1 MPEKDKAFLKE
12 VALPSGKIARIKEGK
27 GKDLFWALSNST
39 GQNDI
44 IKLLIVRLTE
54 LDGKPI
60 TEDDLEELPLADVMA
75 LMREFTEVY
84 YPLSAEKPS

>member
-1 MPEKDKAFLKE
+1 MAKE
-12 VALPSGKIARIKEGK
+12 ITLPSGRIARIKEGK

-54 LDGKPI
+54 IDGKPI
-60 TEDDLEELPLADVMA
+60 TEDDLEELSLADVMT
-75 LMREFTEVY
+75 LMKEFTEIY
-84 YPLSAEKPS
+84 TPLSVQKSS

>member
-1 MPEKDKAFLKE
+1 MAKE
-12 VALPSGKIARIKEGK
+12 ITLPSGRVARIKEGK

-54 LDGKPI
+54 IDGKPL
-60 TEDDLEELPLADVMA
+60 TEDDLEELPLADVMV
-75 LMREFTEVY
+75 LMREFTELY
-84 YPLSAEKPS
+84 SPLSVQKLS

>member
-1 MPEKDKAFLKE
+1 MVKE
-12 VALPSGKIARIKEGK
+12 ITLPSGKTAKIKEGK

-54 LDGKPI
+54 IDGKPI
-60 TEDDLEELPLADVMA
+60 TEDDLEELPLADVMV
-75 LMREFTEVY
+75 LMKEFTEIY
-84 YPLSAEKPS
+84 TPLSVQKSS

>member
-1 MPEKDKAFLKE
+1 MKE
-12 VALPSGKIARIKEGK
+12 ITLPSGKVARIKEGK

-54 LDGKPI
+54 IDGKPI
-60 TEDDLEELPLADVMA
+60 TEDDLEELPLADVMV
-75 LMREFTEVY
+75 LMREFTELY
-84 YPLSAEKPS
+84 SPLSVQKLS

>member
-1 MPEKDKAFLKE
+1 MPKE
-12 VALPSGKIARIKEGK
+12 ITLPSGRVAQIKEGK

-54 LDGKPI
+54 IDGKPL

-75 LMREFTEVY
+75 LMKEFTEIY
-84 YPLSAEKPS
+84 TPLSAQKSF

>member
-1 MPEKDKAFLKE
+1 MAKE
-12 VALPSGKIARIKEGK
+12 ITLPSGKIAKIKEGK

-54 LDGKPI
+54 IDGKPI
-60 TEDDLEELPLADVMA
+60 TEDDLEGLPLADVMT
-75 LMREFTEVY
+75 LMKEFTEIY
-84 YPLSAEKPS
+84 TPLSVQKSF

>member
-1 MPEKDKAFLKE
+1 MPEKDKEFLKE

-44 IKLLIVRLTE
+44 VKLLIVRLTE
-54 LDGKPI
+54 IDGKPL
-60 TEDDLEELPLADVMA
+60 TEDNLEELPLADVMT
-75 LMREFTEVY
+75 LMREITELY
-84 YPLSAEKPS
+84 SPLSAEKPS

>member
-1 MPEKDKAFLKE
+1 MTKE
-12 VALPSGKIARIKEGK
+12 ITLPSGRVAQIKEGK

-54 LDGKPI
+54 IDGKPL

-75 LMREFTEVY
+75 LMKEFTEIY
-84 YPLSAEKPS
+84 TPLSGQKSF

>member
-1 MPEKDKAFLKE
+1 MAKE
-12 VALPSGKIARIKEGK
+12 ITLPSGRVARIKEGK

-54 LDGKPI
+54 IEGKPI
-60 TEDDLEELPLADVMA
+60 TEDDLEELSLADVMT
-75 LMREFTEVY
+75 LMKEFTEIY
-84 YPLSAEKPS
+84 TPLSVQTQS

>member
-1 MPEKDKAFLKE
+1 MAKE
-12 VALPSGKIARIKEGK
+12 ITLPSGRIARIKEGK

-54 LDGKPI
+54 IDGKPI
-60 TEDDLEELPLADVMA
+60 TEDDLEELPLADVMT
-75 LMREFTEVY
+75 LMKEFTELY
-84 YPLSAEKPS
+84 SPLSVQKSS

>member
-1 MPEKDKAFLKE
+1 MVKE
-12 VALPSGKIARIKEGK
+12 ITLPSGRIAKIKEGK

-54 LDGKPI
+54 IDGKPI
-60 TEDDLEELPLADVMA
+60 TEDDLEELPLADVMT
-75 LMREFTEVY
+75 LMKEFTEIY
-84 YPLSAEKPS
+84 SPLSAQKLS

>member
-1 MPEKDKAFLKE
+1 MKE
-12 VALPSGKIARIKEGK
+12 ITLPSGKIARIKEGK

-54 LDGKPI
+54 IEGKPI
-60 TEDDLEELPLADVMA
+60 TEDDLEELSLADVMT
-75 LMREFTEVY
+75 LMKEFTEIY
-84 YPLSAEKPS
+84 TPLSVQKSS

>member
-1 MPEKDKAFLKE
+1 MAKE
-12 VALPSGKIARIKEGK
+12 ITLPSGRIARIKEGK

-54 LDGKPI
+54 IDGKPI
-60 TEDDLEELPLADVMA
+60 TEDDLEELPLADVMV
-75 LMREFTEVY
+75 LMKEITEIHT
-84 YPLSAEKPS
+84 PLSVQKLS

>member
-1 MPEKDKAFLKE
+1 MAKE
-12 VALPSGKIARIKEGK
+12 ITLPSGRIARIKEGK

-54 LDGKPI
+54 IDGKPI
-60 TEDDLEELPLADVMA
+60 TEDDLEELPLADVMV
-75 LMREFTEVY
+75 LMKEITEIHT
-84 YPLSAEKPS
+84 PLSVQKSS

>member
-1 MPEKDKAFLKE
+1 MAKE
-12 VALPSGKIARIKEGK
+12 ITLPSGKIARIKEGK

-54 LDGKPI
+54 IDGKPI
-60 TEDDLEELPLADVMA
+60 TEDDLEELPLADVMT
-75 LMREFTEVY
+75 LMKEFTEIY
-84 YPLSAEKPS
+84 NPLSVQKSF

>member
-1 MPEKDKAFLKE
+1 MAKE
-12 VALPSGKIARIKEGK
+12 ITLPSGKVARIKEGK

-54 LDGKPI
+54 IDGKPI
-60 TEDDLEELPLADVMA
+60 TEDDLEELSLADVMT
-75 LMREFTEVY
+75 LMKEFTEIY
-84 YPLSAEKPS
+84 TPLSAQKSS

>member
-1 MPEKDKAFLKE
+1 MAKE
-12 VALPSGKIARIKEGK
+12 ITLPSGKIARIKEGK

-54 LDGKPI
+54 VDGKPI
-60 TEDDLEELPLADVMA
+60 TEDDLEELPLADVMT
-75 LMREFTEVY
+75 LMKEFTEIY
-84 YPLSAEKPS
+84 TPLSAQRSS

>member
-1 MPEKDKAFLKE
+1 MAKE
-12 VALPSGKIARIKEGK
+12 ITLPSGRVARIKEGK

-54 LDGKPI
+54 IDGKSI
-60 TEDDLEELPLADVMA
+60 TEDDLEELPLADVMT
-75 LMREFTEVY
+75 LMKEFTEIY
-84 YPLSAEKPS
+84 TPLSGQKSF

>member
-1 MPEKDKAFLKE
+1 MKE
-12 VALPSGKIARIKEGK
+12 ITLPSGKIARIKEGK

-54 LDGKPI
+54 IDGKPI
-60 TEDDLEELPLADVMA
+60 TEDDLEELPLADVMT
-75 LMREFTEVY
+75 LMKEFTEIY
-84 YPLSAEKPS
+84 APLSVQKLS

>member
-1 MPEKDKAFLKE
+1 MAKE
-12 VALPSGKIARIKEGK
+12 LTLPSGRIARIKEGK

-54 LDGKPI
+54 VDGKPL
-60 TEDDLEELPLADVMA
+60 TEDDLEGLSLADVMV
-75 LMREFTEVY
+75 LMREFTELY
-84 YPLSAEKPS
+84 SPLSLQKLS

>member
-1 MPEKDKAFLKE
+1 MAKE
-12 VALPSGKIARIKEGK
+12 ITLPSGRVARIKEGK

-54 LDGKPI
+54 IDGKPI
-60 TEDDLEELPLADVMA
+60 TEDDLEELPLADVMV
-75 LMREFTEVY
+75 LMREFTEIY
-84 YPLSAEKPS
+84 TPLSVQKSS

>member
-1 MPEKDKAFLKE
+1 VAKE
-12 VALPSGKIARIKEGK
+12 ITLPSGKIAKIKEGK

-54 LDGKPI
+54 IDGKPI
-60 TEDDLEELPLADVMA
+60 TEDDLEELPLADVMT
-75 LMREFTEVY
+75 LMKEFTEIY
-84 YPLSAEKPS
+84 TPLSVQKSS

>member
-1 MPEKDKAFLKE
+1 MAKE
-12 VALPSGKIARIKEGK
+12 ITLPSGRIARIKEGK

-54 LDGKPI
+54 IDGKPI
-60 TEDDLEELPLADVMA
+60 TEDDLEELPLVDVMT
-75 LMREFTEVY
+75 LMKEFTEIHT
-84 YPLSAEKPS
+84 PLSAQKSP

>member
-12 VALPSGKIARIKEGK
+12 VVLPSGKIAKIKEGK

-54 LDGKPI
+54 IDGKPI
-60 TEDDLEELPLADVMA
+60 TEDDLDELPLADVMA
-75 LMREFTEVY
+75 LMREFTEIY
-84 YPLSAEKPS
+84 TPLSAEKPS

>member
-1 MPEKDKAFLKE
+1 MAKE
-12 VALPSGKIARIKEGK
+12 ITLPSGRIARIKEGK

-54 LDGKPI
+54 IDGKPI
-60 TEDDLEELPLADVMA
+60 TEDELEELSLADVMT
-75 LMREFTEVY
+75 LMKEFTEIY
-84 YPLSAEKPS
+84 TPLSVQKSF

>member
-1 MPEKDKAFLKE
+1 MKE
-12 VALPSGKIARIKEGK
+12 ITLPSGRVARIKEGK

-54 LDGKPI
+54 IDGKPI
-60 TEDDLEELPLADVMA
+60 TEDDLEELPLADVMT
-75 LMREFTEVY
+75 LMKEFAEIY
-84 YPLSAEKPS
+84 NPLSVQKSF

>member
-1 MPEKDKAFLKE
+1 MAEKDITFVKE
-12 VALPSGKIARIKEGK
+12 ITLPSGRVARIKEGK

-54 LDGKPI
+54 IDGKAV
-60 TEDDLEELPLADVMA
+60 TEDDLEELPLADVMV
-75 LMREFTEVY
+75 LMKEFTEIY
-84 YPLSAEKPS
+84 SPLSVQKLS

>member
-1 MPEKDKAFLKE
+1 MLKMAKE
-12 VALPSGKIARIKEGK
+12 ITLPSGKIARIKEGK

-54 LDGKPI
+54 VDGKPI
-60 TEDDLEELPLADVMA
+60 TEDDLEELPLADVMT
-75 LMREFTEVY
+75 LMKEFTEIY
-84 YPLSAEKPS
+84 TPLSAQRSS